1 MSGTHET
8 TASRSVV
15 IVDALA
21 ARTGGT
27 AYAAVEVARR
37 LADGPAA
44 EIIVIA
50 RTHSIVARGIEQR
63 PGLRLVELPYVR
75 HLELARRLAWQ
86 ALVLPELAR
95 REGAASVLTWSGMLP
110 RGVDGRVVCF
120 LANPVMFAGGGAAN
134 ALRRWAFRRT
144 VRRGA
149 DVLVPSRAMAE
160 LVGEPLGV
168 KPEVVPL
175 GVDHARFRPGRSP
188 GPTCSTSPISI
199 ATSGTTCCSAPGRLF
214 PHRVLG
220 CGCSATKR
228 RPVLVPGGHMRG
240 LRATAS
246 LGEIT
251 FESGLSPD
259 EIVDAYRSAR
269 MLAVASEQESL
280 CLPLLEAQASGVPAV
295 ARDLPVLRETGGEG
309 TTYVSGDEPRAWA
322 AAMLRLLTD
331 EGAWTVARAEGLEHA
346 RGFRWRRPRRGSGPT
361 ATGLKA
367 ISGADSARA
376 ARARTTTTPA
386 CALLGLCV
394 GHLSSSTMSSRSC
407 PGERR
412 RAGTSTSC

>member
-1 MSGTHET
+1 MSVTHET

-15 IVDALA
+15 VVDALA

-27 AYAAVEVARR
+27 AQAAVEVARR
-37 LADGPAA
+37 LADGPDA

-63 PGLRLVELPYVR
+63 PGLRLVELPHVR
-75 HLELARRLAWQ
+75 RLELTRRLTWQ

-110 RGVDGRVVCF
+110 RRVDGRVVCY

-134 ALRRWAFRRT
+134 ALRRWAVRRT

-175 GVDHARFRPGRSP
+175 GVDHARFRP
-188 GPTCSTSPISI
+188 
-199 ATSGTTCCSAPGRLF
+199 ATAPGTELLCVADFYRHKRHDVLLGAWVALPPPRPRLRLLGD
-214 PHRVLG
+214 PGVDRSWYREVTARAAHHR
-220 CGCSATKR
+220 
-228 RPVLVPGGHMRG
+228 
-240 LRATAS
+240 S

-259 EIVDAYRSAR
+259 RIVDAYRSAR
-269 MLAVASEQESL
+269 LLAVASEQESF

-309 TTYVSGDEPRAWA
+309 TTYVSGDEPRGWA

-331 EGAWTVARAEGLEHA
+331 EAAWKGARAAGLEHA
-346 RGFRWRRPRRGSGPT
+346 RGFSWEKTT
-361 ATGLKA
+361 AA
-367 ISGADSARA
+367 V
-376 ARARTTTTPA
+376 RAR
-386 CALLGLCV
+386 LL
-394 GHLSSSTMSSRSC
+394 
-407 PGERR
+407 PG
-412 RAGTSTSC
+412 